1 MGLFD
6 RFKKR
11 KNVEVQED
19 VKVEASKVRE
29 ASIEKIKREALE
41 VEEPKAVEAPRSEGT
56 KTEEVKAV
64 EAPRAEEVKA
74 EEVKAVEVPRSE
86 EPKAVEM
93 PRSEETKAE
102 AADAGG
108 KRRFT
113 LLVEGISPLPQ
124 EQGVV
129 VAGSL
134 YGTLQKGDAIYM
146 IHPMGNIT
154 TTRVEGIEVGQGQTA
169 DRAENQKITMLL
181 KDVKNVNQVP
191 KYTVLTSIK
200 PQTTAD
206 VNTAVENPQLL
217 GMSMDYP
224 RLCKD
229 NTYLNL
235 LVYVICHAH
244 YVVPVSVDKE
254 PENNGD
260 GAAVFRKETRMRF
273 PSLQDP
279 AEKSRNIFPVFTDW
293 TALANWKN
301 LFDEKHP
308 PKSVIMRFPDVVS
321 VCKGNGIVLNP
332 FGPASILLSEK
343 MIEQIVGMEGYK
355 QEFGEKPAETVKK
368 VHMEQEAK
376 VVVGVPKEKDE
387 IKMIKEAMIA
397 QAKKEKEIQRVDFL
411 LKVDMQK
418 ERAYLC
424 IVDCPEE
431 QAARLF
437 TGLHKAAAPYFN
449 EVKRLEFL
457 LYGKTKLANDV
468 VSEKSCIYQA

>member
-1 MGLFD
+1 MGLFA
-6 RFKKR
+6 RFKKQ
-11 KNVEVQED
+11 KNVEVQEE
-19 VKVEASKVRE
+19 VKVEKPKVSE
-29 ASIEKIKREALE
+29 APTEEIKNEALE
-41 VEEPKAVEAPRSEGT
+41 VEEPKAVEEPKSEES
-56 KTEEVKAV
+56 KVVEVSKS
-64 EAPRAEEVKA
+64 EAPK
-74 EEVKAVEVPRSE
+74 SE
-86 EPKAVEM
+86 EPKADEHK
-93 PRSEETKAE
+93 TE
-102 AADAGG
+102 AADAGED
-108 KRRFT
+108 RRFT
-113 LLVEGISPLPQ
+113 LLIEDISPLPQ

-129 VAGSL
+129 IAGSL
-134 YGTLQKGDAIYM
+134 YGTLQKGDAIYI

-154 TTRVEGIEVGQGQTA
+154 TTKVDGIEVAPGQTA

-181 KDVKNVNQVP
+181 KDIKSVNQVP
-191 KYTVLTSIK
+191 KYTVLTSIR
-200 PQTTAD
+200 PQTTVD
-206 VNTAVENPQLL
+206 INTAVENPQLL

-235 LVYVICHAH
+235 LVYVLCHAH
-244 YVVPVSVDKE
+244 YVVPVSIDKE

-260 GAAVFRKETRMRF
+260 GTADFRKETRMRF

-279 AEKSRNIFPVFTDW
+279 ADKSRNIFPIFTDW

-301 LFDEKHP
+301 LFDENHP
-308 PKSVIMRFPDVVS
+308 PKSIIMRFPDVVA
-321 VCKGNGIVLNP
+321 VCKGNGIVINP

-355 QEFGEKPAETVKK
+355 QEFGEKPVETVKK
-368 VHMEQEAK
+368 VQMEQEAK
-376 VVVGVPKEKDE
+376 VVVGVPKENDE
-387 IKMIKEAMIA
+387 IRMIKEAMIA
-397 QAKKEKEIQRVDFL
+397 QAKREKEIQRVDFL
-411 LKVDMQK
+411 LKVDVQK

-431 QAARLF
+431 QATGLF

-468 VSEKSCIYQA
+468 VSEKSCIYQE